1 MSSPYAK
8 SHRPRLSVGNKISII
23 VSTRDRSPLLRSTLR
38 CARAQTWS
46 DKEVIVVDE
55 GSSDDTQSVLATEFP
70 EVKVVRHD
78 VARGPAAARNAGVA
92 AAGGDWLFFWDDDD
106 LMHPRHLEE
115 LMGAALEAPP
125 RCLVTGRQRDFA
137 IVSGAVMLAPV
148 FCAPA
153 KRSDTETL
161 TELLE
166 PTRQRTI
173 THSSI
178 LWPRELFDT
187 LSWDEELAFNDDFD
201 LFGRSILA
209 GWHIVGREVGQYFI
223 RLHTGPRVTTGV
235 STRRLLSPP
244 RYYLKWSE
252 LLKQH
257 PEHAACASAL
267 RNGLMEQL
275 IDMTDVA
282 AAKNLMPQL
291 EAAFRDWGGRR
302 FYPTHPPQN
311 WLKRAVVRSILEVG
325 GLSAMRRFL
334 ELVARVRSPRSDYI
348 SSFQPPATDADREH
362 ASIVRMYQ

>member
-1 MSSPYAK
+1 M
-8 SHRPRLSVGNKISII
+8 GNKISII

-38 CARAQTWS
+38 CARAQTWL

-92 AAGGDWLFFWDDDD
+92 AAAGDWLFFWDDDD
-106 LMHPRHLEE
+106 LMHPRHLED
-115 LMGAALEAPP
+115 LLGAALEAPP
-125 RCLVTGRQRDFA
+125 RSLVTGRQRDFA
-137 IVSGAVMLAPV
+137 IVSGEVMLAPV
-148 FCAPA
+148 FCAPPNQ
-153 KRSDTETL
+153 SDTETL

-173 THSSI
+173 THSSM

-201 LFGRSILA
+201 LFGRSILV

-244 RYYLKWSE
+244 RFYLKWSE

-282 AAKNLMPQL
+282 AAKDLMPQL
-291 EAAFRDWGGRR
+291 EAAFRAWGGRR
-302 FYPTHPPQN
+302 FYPTHPPHH
-311 WLKRAVVRSILEVG
+311 WFKRAVVQSILDVG
-325 GLSAMRRFL
+325 GLSSMRRFL
-334 ELVARVRSPRSDYI
+334 ELVARVRPPRSDYI
-348 SSFQPPATDADREH
+348 SSFQPPATDVDREH
-362 ASIVRMYQ
+362 ANIIRMYQ